1 MNLQQL
7 EYILAVA
14 THRHFAKAA
23 NACNVTQPTLS
34 MMIQKL
40 EGELDIKIFDRS
52 KQPVEVTDVGQE
64 IIFQARKI
72 LSEVKQVNEIIMSH
86 KGELKGELRIG
97 IIPTLSPYLLPLFV
111 TTFLKKYPHVK
122 LKIQDLTTREIVDKL
137 KSQELDAGILA
148 TPLNISSILE
158 YPLFYEQFI
167 VYTSAKEQTIKK
179 KYLLA
184 EDIDV
189 NRLWLLEEGHCL
201 RAQVINLCELKKK
214 ETEVHNLDYEAGSI
228 EALKK
233 IVDLSEG
240 ITIMPELA
248 ANELAKSKHNQLHY
262 FKAPA
267 PVREI
272 SIVTYRHF
280 VKTRLID
287 ALKSE
292 ILKNIPESMKAA
304 SKKQITSISSKKGLL
319 P

>member
-7 EYILAVA
+7 EYILAVD
-14 THRHFAKAA
+14 TYRHFAVAA
-23 NACNVTQPTLS
+23 GKCNVTQPTLS

-40 EGELDIKIFDRS
+40 ELELDVKIFDRS
-52 KQPVEVTDVGQE
+52 KQPVEATDIGRE
-64 IIFQARKI
+64 IITQARKI
-72 LSEVKQVNEIIMSH
+72 LSEVQQIDELVMNH

-97 IIPTLSPYLLPLFV
+97 IIPTLSPYLLPLFINS
-111 TTFLKKYPHVK
+111 FLKKFPGVK
-122 LKIQDLTTREIVDKL
+122 LKIADLTTHEIVEKL

-148 TPLNISSILE
+148 TPLHIRSILE
-158 YPLFYEQFI
+158 VPLFYEQFI
-167 VYTSAKEQTIKK
+167 VYTSAREQKIKK
-179 KYLLA
+179 KFLLA

-240 ITIMPELA
+240 ITILPELA
-248 ANELAKSKHNQLHY
+248 IRDLSKSQQGQLHY
-262 FKAPA
+262 FKPPA

-272 SIVTYRHF
+272 SVVTYRHF
-280 VKTRLID
+280 AKKKLIET
-287 ALKSE
+287 LTHE
-292 ILKNIPESMKAA
+292 ILASIPESMKAA
-304 SKKQITSISSKKGLL
+304 RKKQITQID
-319 P
+319 